1 MKKVSVIL
9 PAAGAGKRFGAPTNK
24 IFQMLDGR
32 EVFLRT
38 IDLLAARDEVSQ
50 ILLVASR
57 DDIAELAD
65 RFGGQLTE
73 LGVQLVE
80 GGAERSDSVRN
91 ALAKLDPGAE
101 LVCVHDAVRPC
112 VSPERIDAVFA
123 AAAASGAAILACPL
137 HGTIK
142 KVDPAGNILQTVD
155 RDGLWEAQ
163 TPQVFDRELLT
174 EAYELGGIATD
185 DAETVQ
191 RMGVQVSVVQSDPNN
206 IKITTQADLAFAE
219 AVLRANR

>member
-1 MKKVSVIL
+1 MKQVSVIL

-24 IFQMLDGR
+24 IFQLLDGR

-38 IDLLAARDEVSQ
+38 IDLLAGRDDVRQ

-57 DDIAELAD
+57 DDITELAE
-65 RFGGQLTE
+65 RFGDQLAE

-123 AAAASGAAILACPL
+123 AAATSGAAILACPL

-142 KVDPAGNILQTVD
+142 KVDPAGRIVQTVD

-191 RMGVQVSVVQSDPNN
+191 RMGVQVSVVQSDSNN
-206 IKITTQADLAFAE
+206 IKITTQSDLAFAE
-219 AVLRANR
+219 AVLRSDR